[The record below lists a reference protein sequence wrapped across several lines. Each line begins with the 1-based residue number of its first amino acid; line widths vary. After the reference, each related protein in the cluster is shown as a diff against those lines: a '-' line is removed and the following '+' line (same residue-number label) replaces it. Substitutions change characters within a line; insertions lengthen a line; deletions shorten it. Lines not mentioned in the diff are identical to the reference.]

1 MNAVAQDEIVR
12 LTETIWLSTVNL
24 LPTTMTDGA
33 TTEPGEAPAAQ
44 MLSGIVH
51 ITGEHSATVAVQVP
65 HALAS
70 RLATSMFALD
80 GSEPSAEDL
89 QDALGEIANITGGNI
104 KALLEGECSLTLP
117 VVIEG
122 SSYRVRVPGGE
133 VVNRVQ
139 FECDGLPFVVSVI
152 ARKA

>member
-1 MNAVAQDEIVR
+1 MNAVAEDEIVR

-24 LPTTMTDGA
+24 LPTMTEGGTA
-33 TTEPGEAPAAQ
+33 EPGEAPAQ

-104 KALLEGECSLTLP
+104 KALLEGDCSLTLP

-139 FECDGLPFVVSVI
+139 FECDGLPFVVSLI